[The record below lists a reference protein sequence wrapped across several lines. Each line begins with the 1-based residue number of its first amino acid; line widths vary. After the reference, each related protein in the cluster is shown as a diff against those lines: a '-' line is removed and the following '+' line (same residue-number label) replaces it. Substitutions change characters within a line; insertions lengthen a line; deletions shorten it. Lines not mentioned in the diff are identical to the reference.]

1 MKTYL
6 GRIQRVSLIS
16 AALLLLAGC
25 ASSNHSSRPSMVGR
39 GNGLAT
45 GALYRTAET
54 KVLSA
59 DAAAASA
66 CQTRSVVDTE
76 VVTRPA
82 VVATPYNPGATYAM
96 PDASRNASGYPAAQ
110 SVEVAYSEFVERWT
124 LNRCGEQVRYLVTF
138 RPDGTVLVAPEK

>member
-1 MKTYL
+1 MKTHL
-6 GRIQRVSLIS
+6 HWIQRLSLVS
-16 AALLLLAGC
+16 AALLLAAGC
-25 ASSNHSSRPSMVGR
+25 ASSNNSSKPSVVGR

-59 DAAAASA
+59 DAAAASN
-66 CQTRSVVDTE
+66 CQSRSVVDTE
-76 VVTRPA
+76 VVKRPA

-96 PDASRNASGYPAAQ
+96 PDAYKSVSGYPATQ

-124 LNRCGEQVRYLVTF
+124 LNRCGERVRYLVTF
-138 RPDGTVLVAPEK
+138 RPDGTVLVVPEP